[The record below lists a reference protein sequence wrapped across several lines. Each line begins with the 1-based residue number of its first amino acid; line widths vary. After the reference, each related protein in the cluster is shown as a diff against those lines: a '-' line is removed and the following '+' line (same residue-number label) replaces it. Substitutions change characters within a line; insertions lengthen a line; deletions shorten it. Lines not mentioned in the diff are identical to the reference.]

1 MKKIKVEDACEA
13 LGLLCV
19 SAGCFL
25 WAVPIGF
32 IVTGIS
38 LVSWGIAA
46 GRKR

>member
-1 MKKIKVEDACEA
+1 MKNVKIEDVIEA
-13 LGLLCV
+13 SGLVCLAV
-19 SAGCFL
+19 GCFL

-38 LVSWGIAA
+38 LVSWGVAA